1 MQSQPEIKREI
12 INELYRAFV
21 LLGAKMDLL
30 GTVGSWKDSLPD
42 QDVLS
47 SLRAWNSSTLEELK
61 QRIEHYGTSCHRPV
75 DSRGEEPQTVP
86 QDQ

>member
-1 MQSQPEIKREI
+1 MQSQPEVRREI

-21 LLGAKMDLL
+21 LLGADNGLL

-47 SLRAWNSSTLEELK
+47 DLRAWNNSTLEELRR
-61 QRIEHYGTSCHRPV
+61 RIEHYGMSFHQWA
-75 DSRGEEPQTVP
+75 DSRGEGRQTVP
-86 QDQ
+86 QGQ